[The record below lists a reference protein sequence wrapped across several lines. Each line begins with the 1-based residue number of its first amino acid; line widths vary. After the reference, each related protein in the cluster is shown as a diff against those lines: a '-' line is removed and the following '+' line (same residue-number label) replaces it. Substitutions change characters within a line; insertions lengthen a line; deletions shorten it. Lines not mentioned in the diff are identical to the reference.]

1 MIPMGRLD
9 AVDLTR
15 RLARPESEQRL
26 AALQRRLLHLRLIG
40 AGLIGARLAPPLCV
54 VFEGWDAA
62 GKGGAIKRLVASL
75 DPRHVTVRQYAAP
88 DEEGRR
94 HHFLWRFGPNLPGWG
109 EMSIYDR
116 SWYGRVLVERVEQ
129 LASEPQWRRAYGEIV
144 DFERSLAAEQVCLVK
159 FFLHISAHEQL
170 ARFERRRDDPL
181 RNWKLTEEDWRNRA
195 KRPEYERA
203 TEEMLERTDHEVA
216 PWHVVAAESKHYAR
230 VAVIER
236 VIAAMEASMH
246 NVGIEPPPARG
257 ADYDDE
263 A

>member
-1 MIPMGRLD
+1 MGRLD

-144 DFERSLAAEQVCLVK
+144 DFERSLAAEQLCLVK
-159 FFLHISAHEQL
+159 FFLHISAPEQL

-203 TEEMLERTDHEVA
+203 IEEMLERTDHEVA

-246 NVGIEPPPARG
+246 RVGIEPPPARG

>member
-1 MIPMGRLD
+1 MVWMRRLD
-9 AVDLTR
+9 AVDLALHLPRAESER
-15 RLARPESEQRL
+15 RLAV
-26 AALQRRLLHLRLIG
+26 LQRRLLHLRLIG
-40 AGLIGARLAPPLCV
+40 AGLIGTRLAPPLCV

-88 DEEGRR
+88 DEESRR

-109 EMSIYDR
+109 EMSVYDR
-116 SWYGRVLVERVEQ
+116 SWYGRVLVERVEE
-129 LASEPQWRRAYGEIV
+129 LASEPQWRRAYREIV
-144 DFERSLAAEQVCLVK
+144 DFERSLAAEQVQLVK
-159 FFLHISAHEQL
+159 YFLHISADEQL

-181 RNWKLTEEDWRNRA
+181 RSWKLTEDDWRNRA

-203 TEEMLERTDHEVA
+203 IEEMLQHTDHEAA

-230 VAVIER
+230 VAVVEQ
-236 VIAAMEASMH
+236 VIATMEASMRRA
-246 NVGIEPPPARG
+246 GIDPPPAHG